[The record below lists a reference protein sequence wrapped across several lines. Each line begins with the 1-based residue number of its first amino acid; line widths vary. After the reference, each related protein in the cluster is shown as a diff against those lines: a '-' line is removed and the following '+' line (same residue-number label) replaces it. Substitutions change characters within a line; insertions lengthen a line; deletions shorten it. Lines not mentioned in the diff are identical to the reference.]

1 MATVKG
7 RGVRVEIAATYG
19 SAKTVTA
26 VTQASPGVATS
37 TAHGMSNDTVGY
49 FSGVSGMVQLED
61 QACRVKGVATDTFQL
76 QGLNTSGYS
85 EWTTPN
91 GTFTPVAT
99 WQTLGESTS
108 YSLGGGASEKLDVTT
123 LLDTVRKEEIGL
135 LPVQSVTINV
145 LAQDTPSAAMLLL
158 ESAVQ
163 TQGKVT
169 VRITLPNGAV
179 RVFRAEPSTPGE
191 DVQQG
196 AVGTGSLE
204 MAVKGFILKLAA

>member
-7 RGVRVEIAATYG
+7 RGIKVEIAATYA
-19 SAKTVTA
+19 SAKTVSA

-37 TAHGMSNDTVGY
+37 TSHGLANDTVGY
-49 FSGVSGMVQLED
+49 FSSVGGMVQLED
-61 QACRVKGVATDTFQL
+61 QACRVKNQATNTFEL
-76 QGLNTSGYS
+76 QGLNTTNYTAYTSG
-85 EWTTPN
+85 N
-91 GTFTPVAT
+91 FTPVAT
-99 WQTLGESTS
+99 WATLGEATS

-135 LPVQSVTINV
+135 LPVQSVTMNV
-145 LAQDTPSAAMLLL
+145 LAQDTPSAAMQLL

-163 TQGKVT
+163 TQAKVT
-169 VRITLPNGAV
+169 VRITLANGAV
-179 RVFRAEPSTPGE
+179 RIFRAEPSTPGE

-196 AVGTGSLE
+196 AVGTGSME